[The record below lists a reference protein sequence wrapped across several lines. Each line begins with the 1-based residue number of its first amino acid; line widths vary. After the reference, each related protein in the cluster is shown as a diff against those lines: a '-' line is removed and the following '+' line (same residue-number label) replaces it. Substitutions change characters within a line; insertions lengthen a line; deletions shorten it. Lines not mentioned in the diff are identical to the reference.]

1 MGFPRKS
8 GSCASFVLIH
18 GVRCILLSAATPR
31 SGCAYGNLVDRSG
44 TGAARRPLAGPAS
57 GNAGPNAAPALTGV
71 FQDFLRFEFRAGH
84 TGSVSDVLRLDD
96 QLVVVAAVGRVG
108 AADLVAPWRRGCR
121 RLLRSGVGVA
131 F

>member
-1 MGFPRKS
+1 MLHGQARNLRKS
-8 GSCASFVLIH
+8 HFSGGSPQGLCGHRHHPMSRRIFADGIDVASM
-18 GVRCILLSAATPR
+18 ATEAWR
-31 SGCAYGNLVDRSG
+31 ER
-44 TGAARRPLAGPAS
+44 
-57 GNAGPNAAPALTGV
+57 LTGV
-71 FQDFLRFEFRAGH
+71 FQDFLRFELRACH